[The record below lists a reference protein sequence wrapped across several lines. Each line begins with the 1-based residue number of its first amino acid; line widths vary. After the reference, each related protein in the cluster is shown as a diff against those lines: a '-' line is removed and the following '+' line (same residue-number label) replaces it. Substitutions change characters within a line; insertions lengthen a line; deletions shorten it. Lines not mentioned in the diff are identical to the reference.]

1 MESPVPEKAWDF
13 LKAVD
18 GTLTGRLCWL
28 LLLVHTAMHQLL
40 FQREKNCLFLSILF
54 LAQMMESAL
63 RVFAQLFDA
72 MSLLGL
78 KSHFQVFE
86 GIYPETVS
94 Y

>member
-1 MESPVPEKAWDF
+1 MLAASASPHSNASIAVPEGK
-13 LKAVD
+13 K
-18 GTLTGRLCWL
+18 L
-28 LLLVHTAMHQLL
+28 LI
-40 FQREKNCLFLSILF
+40 LSILF